1 MYQYYITIKNF
12 ISNLQELIDSLE
24 LEGNFKNIPDLLL
37 YKNKLENLKAD
48 FYNEDIS
55 DNTLKEKFNQLENS
69 INNYLI
75 ENSL

>member
-24 LEGNFKNIPDLLL
+24 LEGNFQHIPDLLL
-37 YKNKLENLKAD
+37 FKNKLENLKAD

-55 DNTLKEKFNQLENS
+55 DNILKEKFNQLENS